1 MLVVRSWATRAWI
14 RKSLIIST
22 CPLQL
27 HCPRGPLL
35 TGDNHLSASLLL
47 LTTHTM
53 APMLREEPGGV
64 LDRLEESGVPQ
75 LQILVLLGEGN
86 AVRGCGGRCATS
98 LTVSPQPAG
107 FTTYS
112 LSWQALWSAGHPES
126 VNKSCLEL
134 QHGEGLPLSDW
145 MTMVSHV
152 MKGP

>member
-1 MLVVRSWATRAWI
+1 M
-14 RKSLIIST
+14 ST

-64 LDRLEESGVPQ
+64 WDKLEQSGVPHK
-75 LQILVLLGEGN
+75 QILVLLSKGN

-98 LTVSPQPAG
+98 LTVSPQAAG
-107 FTTYS
+107 FTTHS
-112 LSWQALWSAGHPES
+112 LSWQALWSAGHAGS
-126 VNKSCLEL
+126 VNSSVLSCNMARVSPYQTRRLWWAMWWKD
-134 QHGEGLPLSDW
+134 HKTSASLSDW
-145 MTMVSHV
+145 WLSLRLF
-152 MKGP
+152 